1 MNASTTMPAT
11 VQIRRDRLFGLII
24 LVAMVA
30 AVALAMRASAAVP
43 AHLSATAPA
52 TQEALARAQA
62 IRTEVTA
69 RYRPLSGRKLVVTD
83 ATIMGGDSFLALWSH
98 DWLDGRIVPVNG
110 GIFFDICS
118 ARARCPYPARWAA
131 WRVAAFMPRRQAL
144 ELALRTFLETTVN
157 LVVVSLPTAQP
168 VWAVFE
174 RDDLLANI
182 DAKAGLDQLAS
193 SPAVIEPPLR
203 ELVGRLTRPRLFA
216 PVALGPDESVIAVRL
231 AGS

>member
-11 VQIRRDRLFGLII
+11 VQIGRGRLFGLIT

-30 AVALAMRASAAVP
+30 AVALSMRASAAVP

-52 TQEALARAQA
+52 TQDALARAQA
-62 IRTEVTA
+62 IRAEVTA
-69 RYRPLSGRKLVVTD
+69 RYRPLSGRKLVVTN
-83 ATIMGGDSFLALWSH
+83 ATVMGGDSFLALWNH
-98 DWLDGRIVPVNG
+98 DWLDGRIVSVNG

-168 VWAVFE
+168 VWAVVE

-182 DAKAGLDQLAS
+182 DAKAVLDQLAS

-216 PVALGPDESVIAVRL
+216 PAALGPDDSVIAVRL
-231 AGS
+231 SGS

>member
-11 VQIRRDRLFGLII
+11 VQIRRGRLFGLIT

-52 TQEALARAQA
+52 TQDALARAQA

-69 RYRPLSGRKLVVTD
+69 RYRPLSGRKLVVAD
-83 ATIMGGDSFLALWSH
+83 ATVMGGDSFLALWNH

-118 ARARCPYPARWAA
+118 ARARCVPT
-131 WRVAAFMPRRQAL
+131 PR
-144 ELALRTFLETTVN
+144 
-157 LVVVSLPTAQP
+157 
-168 VWAVFE
+168 
-174 RDDLLANI
+174 
-182 DAKAGLDQLAS
+182 AGLPGGWPRSCLAGRRS
-193 SPAVIEPPLR
+193 SS
-203 ELVGRLTRPRLFA
+203 LFA
-216 PVALGPDESVIAVRL
+216 PSWRRP
-231 AGS
+231 